1 MTAPTLGV
9 LVPALSPTAW
19 AVVVAV
25 LLLVAVVTVVC
36 VVRARR
42 LDRLHRRTDAARA
55 GLADALDRRGAVA
68 LRVADAVTGPGAP
81 VLAAATDGPALRA
94 AAHDALD
101 ACRTA
106 LRRDRSDADA
116 SASPSDRSADASA
129 PLSDRSDADASAP
142 LSDRSDADASAPHS
156 VRGGRPAPDQMRGG
170 RPAPDHAGLD
180 PCEVAENTLTRRLAA
195 VDRGRLPAGLAAEL
209 ADAEQSVLIARRV
222 HNDAVRDTL
231 DLRSRRLVR
240 WLRLAGTAPAPAYFE
255 IADPQPWQPAGPAPA
270 APAPA
275 GRVPDTAG

>member
-1 MTAPTLGV
+1 LGV
-9 LVPALSPTAW
+9 LVPTLSATAW
-19 AVVVAV
+19 VVVVAV

-68 LRVADAVTGPGAP
+68 LRVADA
-81 VLAAATDGPALRA
+81 LADPAVRA

-106 LRRDRSDADA
+106 LRDS
-116 SASPSDRSADASA
+116 
-129 PLSDRSDADASAP
+129 
-142 LSDRSDADASAPHS
+142 
-156 VRGGRPAPDQMRGG
+156 G
-170 RPAPDHAGLD
+170 AGLD

-195 VDRGRLPAGLAAEL
+195 VDQAALPAGLAAEL
-209 ADAEQSVLIARRV
+209 TDAEQSVLIARRV

-240 WLRLAGTAPAPAYFE
+240 WLRLAGTAPVPAYFE
-255 IADPQPWQPAGPAPA
+255 IADPQPRQPPASADAVPGIPA
-270 APAPA
+270 
-275 GRVPDTAG
+275 

>member
-1 MTAPTLGV
+1 VTAPTLGV
-9 LVPALSPTAW
+9 LVPELSPTAW
-19 AVVVAV
+19 TVVVVA
-25 LLLVAVVTVVC
+25 LLLVAVVTLIC

-68 LRVADAVTGPGAP
+68 LRVADALTPVGDGPG
-81 VLAAATDGPALRA
+81 LRA

-106 LRRDRSDADA
+106 LRRSD
-116 SASPSDRSADASA
+116 
-129 PLSDRSDADASAP
+129 
-142 LSDRSDADASAPHS
+142 
-156 VRGGRPAPDQMRGG
+156 Q
-170 RPAPDHAGLD
+170 AGLD
-180 PCEVAENTLTRRLAA
+180 ACEVAENTLTRRLAG
-195 VDRGRLPAGLAAEL
+195 VDRGPLPAGLAAEL
-209 ADAEQSVLIARRV
+209 ADVEQSVLIARRV

-255 IADPQPWQPAGPAPA
+255 IADPQPWQPPSPQPVAQPPAPA
-270 APAPA
+270 PV
-275 GRVPDTAG
+275 GTVPGVLG

>member
-1 MTAPTLGV
+1 M

-19 AVVVAV
+19 AVVVTV

-68 LRVADAVTGPGAP
+68 LRVADALDAPGSAG
-81 VLAAATDGPALRA
+81 VRDAT
-94 AAHDALD
+94 HDALD

-106 LRRDRSDADA
+106 LRR
-116 SASPSDRSADASA
+116 
-129 PLSDRSDADASAP
+129 
-142 LSDRSDADASAPHS
+142 
-156 VRGGRPAPDQMRGG
+156 
-170 RPAPDHAGLD
+170 AGAVLD
-180 PCEVAENTLTRRLAA
+180 PCEVAENTLTRRLAGIDHGA
-195 VDRGRLPAGLAAEL
+195 LPAGLAAEL

-240 WLRLAGTAPAPAYFE
+240 WLRLAGTAPVPAYFE
-255 IADPQPWQPAGPAPA
+255 IADPQPWQPPAPA
-270 APAPA
+270 PPAPAPVA
-275 GRVPDTAG
+275 TVPDAPG